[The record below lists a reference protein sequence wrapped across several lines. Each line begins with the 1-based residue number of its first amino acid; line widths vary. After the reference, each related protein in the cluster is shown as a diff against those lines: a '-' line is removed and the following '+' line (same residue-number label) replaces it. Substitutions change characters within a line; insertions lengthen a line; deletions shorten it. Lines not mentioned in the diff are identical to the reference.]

1 MFSLLKHSINICM
14 QIKKILLPVAV
25 IAIVAL
31 SCNNQTQVK
40 KMAYNWPVNISLPVC
55 EIKSKE
61 LTAHGDVRTDNY
73 YWLND
78 YFKKGPD
85 STKVVDYLKAE
96 NAYYDTMMS
105 GTKVLQEKLY
115 TEMKARI
122 KEKDE
127 SVPSF
132 KHGYFYYTR
141 QVEGKDY
148 FVYCRKK
155 ETLDAAEEV
164 LLDVN
169 AMAEGHNYFS
179 ATGFAV
185 SMDNKL
191 LAYGVDM
198 LSRREYTIHIK
209 NLETGE
215 IYTDAVTDT
224 EGDPVWAND
233 NKTIFYT
240 AKNPVTLLSEKI
252 KKHILGT
259 GVQSDELVYEEKD
272 PSNYIGVGK
281 TKSDKYIL
289 IVSQAT
295 LSSEIKW
302 IDASKPDDAFA
313 VFQPRIKDM
322 LYDVDHANDK
332 FYIRTNLHAKN
343 FKVVTCAEDKKDTA
357 DWKDLVPHN
366 DSILIQGFELFK
378 NFLAVSERKNGLTQ
392 LHVISLKDNAS
403 HYLAFDEPAYTA
415 SLGANP
421 DYNTDVLRFNYTS
434 LTTPNS
440 VYDYNMVSKEKKLQ
454 KQQEVLG
461 DFKVADYVTERLF
474 ATAKDGT
481 KVPIAVVYKKGFNKD
496 GNAPMLL
503 NAYGSYGISSD
514 ASFSSVRLS
523 LLNRGFAFAIANI
536 RGGEEMGRYWYE
548 DGKMMKKK
556 NTFTDFI
563 DCAEYLVANKYTSIK
578 HLYINGGS
586 AGGLLMGAVV
596 NMRPDLWN
604 GVIAAV
610 PFVDVVTTMSDA
622 SIPLT
627 TNEYDEW
634 GNPANKESYD
644 YMKSYSPYDNVEK
657 KAYPNM
663 LVTTGLHDSQ
673 VQYFEP
679 AKWVAKLRAM
689 KTDSNK
695 LFLYTNM
702 DAGHGGASGRFK
714 PLKDKAR
721 EYAFFLALEGIAE

>member
-1 MFSLLKHSINICM
+1 M

-40 KMAYNWPVNISLPVC
+40 KMAYNWPVNIPLPVC

-215 IYTDAVTDT
+215 IYIDAVTDT

-259 GVQSDELVYEEKD
+259 AAQSDELVYEEKD

-295 LSSEIKW
+295 LSSEVKW
-302 IDASKPDDAFA
+302 IDANKPGDVFA
-313 VFQPRIKDM
+313 VFQPRLKDV

-332 FYIRTNLHAKN
+332 FYIRTNLHSKN

-357 DWKDLVPHN
+357 NWKDLVPHN

-415 SLGANP
+415 SIGANP

-474 ATAKDGT
+474 ATTKDGT

-563 DCAEYLVANKYTSIK
+563 DCAEYLVANKYTGTK

-695 LFLYTNM
+695 LFFYTNM

-721 EYAFFLALEGIAE
+721 EYAFFLALEGILE

>member
-1 MFSLLKHSINICM
+1 MKTIYM
-14 QIKKILLPVAV
+14 QATKLFTAATLVL
-25 IAIVAL
+25 VAL
-31 SCNNQTQVK
+31 SCNNKTAVK
-40 KMAYNWPVNISLPVC
+40 ITSYTWPANIAPPVC
-55 EIKSKE
+55 PVIPKE
-61 LTAHGDVRTDNY
+61 LTAFGDVRTDNY

-85 STKVVDYLKAE
+85 STKAVDYLVAE
-96 NAYYDTMMS
+96 NKYYDTMMS
-105 GTKVLQEKLY
+105 GTKALQEKLY
-115 TEMKARI
+115 TEMKARM

-132 KHGYFYYTR
+132 KQGYFYYTK

-148 FVYCRKK
+148 YVFCRKK
-155 ETLDAAEEV
+155 GKLDAAEEV

-169 AMAEGHNYFS
+169 AMAEGHNYFAAS
-179 ATGFAV
+179 GFAV

-198 LSRREYTIHIK
+198 LSRREYTIYIK

-215 IYTDAVTDT
+215 TYKDAVTDT

-233 NKTIFYT
+233 NKNFFYT
-240 AKNPVTLLSEKI
+240 AKNPITLLSEKI
-252 KKHILGT
+252 KKHTLGT
-259 GVQSDELVYEEKD
+259 AAATDKLVYEEKD
-272 PSNYIGVGK
+272 HSNYVHLSK
-281 TKSDKYIL
+281 TKSDKYIV
-289 IVSQAT
+289 ITSQAT
-295 LSSEIKW
+295 LSSEVKW

-313 VFQPRIKDM
+313 IFQPRVKDV

-343 FKVVTCAEDKKDTA
+343 FTLLTCSEDKKDA
-357 DWKDLVPHN
+357 ANWKPMEMVPYS
-366 DSILIQGFELFK
+366 DSILIQSFELFK
-378 NFLAVSERKNGLTQ
+378 NFIVVSERKNGLTQ
-392 LHVISLKDNAS
+392 LQVVNIKSNPNVSYNLP
-403 HYLAFDEPAYTA
+403 FDEPAYTA
-415 SLGANP
+415 SIGANP
-421 DYNTDVLRFNYTS
+421 DYDTDVLRFNYTS
-434 LTTPNS
+434 LTTPSS
-440 VYDYNMVSKEKKLQ
+440 VYDYNMATKEKKLM
-454 KQQEVLG
+454 KQQDIVG
-461 DFKVADYVTERLF
+461 GYSPTDYITERMF

-481 KVPIAVVYKKGFNKD
+481 KVPISIVYKKGFNKD
-496 GNAPMLL
+496 GNAPLL
-503 NAYGSYGISSD
+503 LYAYGSYGYSTD
-514 ASFSSVRLS
+514 ASFSSIRLS
-523 LLNRGFAFAIANI
+523 LLNRGFAYAIAHI
-536 RGGEEMGRYWYE
+536 RGGEDMGRYWYE

-563 DCAEYLVANKYTSIK
+563 DCAEYLVANKFTSTK

-586 AGGLLMGAVV
+586 AGGLLMGAVI

-610 PFVDVVTTMSDA
+610 PFVDVVTTMSDP

-634 GNPANKESYD
+634 GNPANIESYE
-644 YMKSYSPYDNVEK
+644 YMKSYSPYDNVVK
-657 KAYPNM
+657 KAYPTM

-679 AKWVAKLRAM
+679 AKWVAKLRAL
-689 KTDSNK
+689 KTDSSK
-695 LFLYTNM
+695 IFLYTNM
-702 DAGHGGASGRFK
+702 EAGHGGASGRYK

-721 EYAFFLALEGIAE
+721 EYAFFLALEGILE

>member
-1 MFSLLKHSINICM
+1 M
-14 QIKKILLPVAV
+14 QLQTKYLLPFAT
-25 IAIVAL
+25 IAIGSL
-31 SCNNQTQVK
+31 SCNNKSTVK
-40 KMAYNWPVNISLPVC
+40 ETSYNWPANITAPVC
-55 EIKSKE
+55 EIKPTP
-61 LTAHGDVRTDNY
+61 LTAHGDTRTDNY

-85 STKVVDYLKAE
+85 STKVVDYLVAE
-96 NAYYDTMMS
+96 NKYYDTMMS
-105 GTKVLQEKLY
+105 GTKQLQEKLY

-132 KHGYFYYTR
+132 KQGYFYYTR

-155 ETLDAAEEV
+155 GALDAAEEV

-179 ATGFAV
+179 ARGFAI
-185 SMDNKL
+185 SMDNNL
-191 LAYGVDM
+191 MAYGIDM
-198 LSRREYTIHIK
+198 LSRREYTIYIK
-209 NLETGE
+209 NLQTGE
-215 IYTDAVTDT
+215 IYKDAITDT

-233 NKTIFYT
+233 NKSIFYT

-252 KKHILGT
+252 KKHLLGT
-259 GVQSDELVYEEKD
+259 EAASDKLVYEEKD
-272 PSNYIGVGK
+272 PSNYIGVSK

-289 IVSQAT
+289 ITSQAT

-302 IDASKPDDAFA
+302 INASKPDDAFA
-313 VFQPRIKDM
+313 VFQPRIKEV

-343 FKVVTCAEDKKDTA
+343 FKIVICPDDKKDTLN
-357 DWKDLVPHN
+357 WKDLVPHS
-366 DSILIQGFELFK
+366 DSILVQSFELFK
-378 NFLAVSERKNGLTQ
+378 NYMAVSERINGLTQ
-392 LHVISLKDNAS
+392 IHIISLKDNAS
-403 HYLAFDEPAYTA
+403 HYLAFGEPAYTA
-415 SLGANP
+415 SIGANP
-421 DYNTDVLRFNYTS
+421 DFNTDVLRFNYTS
-434 LTTPNS
+434 LTTPVS
-440 VYDYNMVSKEKKLQ
+440 VYDYNMVSKEKKLM

-461 DFKVADYVTERLF
+461 DFKVADYTTERAF

-481 KVPIAVVYKKGFNKD
+481 KIPVSIVYKKGFNKD
-496 GNAPMLL
+496 GNAPLL
-503 NAYGSYGISSD
+503 LYAYGSYGASTD
-514 ASFSSVRLS
+514 AAFSSVRLS
-523 LLNRGFAFAIANI
+523 LLNRGFGFAIAHI

-563 DCAEYLVANKYTSIK
+563 DCAQWLLDNKYTSTK

-586 AGGLLMGAVV
+586 AGGLLMGAVL

-610 PFVDVVTTMSDA
+610 PFVDVVTTMSDPT
-622 SIPLT
+622 IPLT

-634 GNPANKESYD
+634 GNPAYKESYD

-721 EYAFFLALEGIAE
+721 EYAFFLALEGIVE

>member
-1 MFSLLKHSINICM
+1 M
-14 QIKKILLPVAV
+14 QLQTKYLLPFAT
-25 IAIVAL
+25 IAIGSL
-31 SCNNQTQVK
+31 SCNNKSTVK
-40 KMAYNWPVNISLPVC
+40 ETSYNWPANITAPVC
-55 EIKSKE
+55 EIKPTP
-61 LTAHGDVRTDNY
+61 LTAHGDTRTDNY

-85 STKVVDYLKAE
+85 STKVVDYLVAE
-96 NAYYDTMMS
+96 NKYYDTMMS
-105 GTKVLQEKLY
+105 GTKQLQEKLY

-132 KHGYFYYTR
+132 KQGYFYYTR

-155 ETLDAAEEV
+155 GALDAAEEV

-179 ATGFAV
+179 ARGFAI
-185 SMDNKL
+185 SLDNNL
-191 LAYGVDM
+191 MAYGIDM
-198 LSRREYTIHIK
+198 LSRREYTIYIK
-209 NLETGE
+209 NLQTGE
-215 IYTDAVTDT
+215 IYKDAITDT

-233 NKTIFYT
+233 NKSIFYT

-252 KKHILGT
+252 KKHLLGT
-259 GVQSDELVYEEKD
+259 EAASDKLVYEEKD
-272 PSNYIGVGK
+272 PSNYIGVSK

-289 IVSQAT
+289 ITSQAT

-302 IDASKPDDAFA
+302 INASKPDDAFA
-313 VFQPRIKDM
+313 VFQPRIKEV

-343 FKVVTCAEDKKDTA
+343 FKIVTCPEDKKDTTN
-357 DWKDLVPHN
+357 WKDLVPHS
-366 DSILIQGFELFK
+366 DSILVQSFELFK
-378 NFLAVSERKNGLTQ
+378 NYMAVSERINGLTQ
-392 LHVISLKDNAS
+392 IHIISLKDNAS
-403 HYLAFDEPAYTA
+403 HYLAFGEPAYTA
-415 SLGANP
+415 SIGANP
-421 DYNTDVLRFNYTS
+421 DFNTDVLRFNYTS
-434 LTTPNS
+434 LTTPVS
-440 VYDYNMVSKEKKLQ
+440 VYDYNMVSKEKKLM

-461 DFKVADYVTERLF
+461 DFKVADYTTERAF

-481 KVPIAVVYKKGFNKD
+481 KIPVSIVYKKGFNKD
-496 GNAPMLL
+496 GNAPLL
-503 NAYGSYGISSD
+503 LYAYGSYGASTD
-514 ASFSSVRLS
+514 AAFSSVRLS
-523 LLNRGFAFAIANI
+523 LLNRGFGFAIAHI

-563 DCAEYLVANKYTSIK
+563 DCAQWLLDNKYTSTK

-586 AGGLLMGAVV
+586 AGGLLMGAVL

-610 PFVDVVTTMSDA
+610 PFVDVVTTMSDPT
-622 SIPLT
+622 IPLT

-634 GNPANKESYD
+634 GNPAYKESYD

>member
-1 MFSLLKHSINICM
+1 MRKTIFLLT
-14 QIKKILLPVAV
+14 V
-25 IAIVAL
+25 IITL
-31 SCNNQTQVK
+31 ITTSCNNKTQVNK
-40 KMAYNWPVNISLPVC
+40 TIYAWPANIVPPVC
-55 EIKSKE
+55 PIIPKE
-61 LTAHGDVRTDNY
+61 LTAFGDARTDNY

-96 NAYYDTMMS
+96 NKYYDTMMA
-105 GTKVLQEKLY
+105 GTVALQTKLY

-127 SVPSF
+127 SVPTF
-132 KHGYFYYTR
+132 KRGYFYYTR

-148 FVYCRKK
+148 YVFCRKK
-155 ETLDAAEEV
+155 GTLDAAEEV
-164 LLDVN
+164 LLDLN
-169 AMAEGHNYFS
+169 AMAEGHNYFAAS
-179 ATGFAV
+179 GFSV
-185 SMDNKL
+185 SLDNKL
-191 LAYGVDM
+191 LAYGVDI
-198 LSRREYTIHIK
+198 LSRREYTIYIK

-215 IYTDAVTDT
+215 TYKDAVTDT

-233 NKTIFYT
+233 NQTFFYT
-240 AKNPVTLLSEKI
+240 AKNPITLLSEKI
-252 KKHILGT
+252 KKHLLGT
-259 GVQSDELVYEEKD
+259 DAATDKLVYEEKD
-272 PSNYIGVGK
+272 PSNYIHVSK

-289 IVSQAT
+289 ITSQAT
-295 LSSEIKW
+295 LSSEVKW
-302 IDASKPDDAFA
+302 INADKPNGAFA
-313 VFQPRIKDM
+313 IFQPRIKEV

-332 FYIRTNLHAKN
+332 FYIKTNLHAKN
-343 FKVVTCAEDKKDTA
+343 FKIVTCSEDKKDTTN
-357 DWKDLVPHN
+357 WKDLVPHN
-366 DSILIQGFELFK
+366 DSILIQDFDLFK
-378 NFLAVSERKNGLTQ
+378 NFLAVSERKNGLTEV
-392 LHVISLKDNAS
+392 HIVSLKDNS
-403 HYLAFDEPAYTA
+403 SYYLPFDEPAYTA
-415 SLGANP
+415 NLGANT
-421 DYNTDVLRFNYTS
+421 DYNTDVLRYNYTS
-434 LTTPNS
+434 LTTPVS
-440 VYDYNMVSKEKKLQ
+440 VYDYDMASKTKKLM
-454 KQQEVLG
+454 KQQEVVG
-461 DFKVADYVTERLF
+461 DFKVADYVTERMF

-481 KVPIAVVYKKGFNKD
+481 KIPVSIVYKKGLNKD
-496 GNAPMLL
+496 GNAPLL
-503 NAYGSYGISSD
+503 LYSYGSYGISTD

-523 LLNRGFAFAIANI
+523 LLNRGFAFAIAHI

-563 DCAEYLVANKYTSIK
+563 DCAEYLIANKFTSPK

-634 GNPANKESYD
+634 GNPANKESYN
-644 YMKSYSPYDNVEK
+644 YMKSYSPYDNVVK

-679 AKWVAKLRAM
+679 AKWVAKLRAL

-695 LFLYTNM
+695 LFLFTNM
-702 DAGHGGASGRFK
+702 EAGHGGASGRFK

-721 EYAFFLALEGIAE
+721 EYAFFLSLEGITE

>member
-1 MFSLLKHSINICM
+1 M
-14 QIKKILLPVAV
+14 QLQTKYLLPFAT
-25 IAIVAL
+25 IAIGSL
-31 SCNNQTQVK
+31 SCNNKSTVK
-40 KMAYNWPVNISLPVC
+40 ETSYNWPANITAPVC
-55 EIKSKE
+55 EIKPTP
-61 LTAHGDVRTDNY
+61 LTAHGDTRTDNY

-85 STKVVDYLKAE
+85 STKVVDYLVAE
-96 NAYYDTMMS
+96 NKYYDTMMS
-105 GTKVLQEKLY
+105 GTKQLQEKLY

-132 KHGYFYYTR
+132 KQGYFYYTR

-155 ETLDAAEEV
+155 GALGAAEEV

-179 ATGFAV
+179 ARGFAI
-185 SMDNKL
+185 SMDNNL
-191 LAYGVDM
+191 MAYGIDM
-198 LSRREYTIHIK
+198 LSRREYTIYIK
-209 NLETGE
+209 NLQTGE
-215 IYTDAVTDT
+215 TYKDAITDT

-233 NKTIFYT
+233 NQSIFYT

-252 KKHILGT
+252 KKHVLGT
-259 GVQSDELVYEEKD
+259 EAASDKLVYEEKD
-272 PSNYIGVGK
+272 PSNYIGVSK

-289 IVSQAT
+289 ITSQAT

-313 VFQPRIKDM
+313 VFQPRIKEV

-343 FKVVTCAEDKKDTA
+343 FKIVTCPEDKKDTTN
-357 DWKDLVPHN
+357 WKDLVPHS
-366 DSILIQGFELFK
+366 DSILVQSFELFK
-378 NFLAVSERKNGLTQ
+378 NYMAVSERINGLTQ
-392 LHVISLKDNAS
+392 IHIISLKDNAS
-403 HYLAFDEPAYTA
+403 HYLAFGEPAYTA
-415 SLGANP
+415 SIGANP
-421 DYNTDVLRFNYTS
+421 DFNTDVLRFNYTS
-434 LTTPNS
+434 LTTPVS
-440 VYDYNMVSKEKKLQ
+440 VYDYNMVSKEKKLM

-461 DFKVADYVTERLF
+461 DFKVADYTTERAF

-481 KVPIAVVYKKGFNKD
+481 KIPVSIVYKKGFNKD
-496 GNAPMLL
+496 GNAPLL
-503 NAYGSYGISSD
+503 LYAYGSYGASTD
-514 ASFSSVRLS
+514 AAFSSVRLS
-523 LLNRGFAFAIANI
+523 LLNRGFGFAIAHI

-563 DCAEYLVANKYTSIK
+563 DCAQWLLDNKYTSTK

-586 AGGLLMGAVV
+586 AGGLLMGAVL

-610 PFVDVVTTMSDA
+610 PFVDVVTTMSDPT
-622 SIPLT
+622 IPLT

>member
-1 MFSLLKHSINICM
+1 M

-40 KMAYNWPVNISLPVC
+40 KMAYNWPVNIPLPVC

-105 GTKVLQEKLY
+105 GTKILREKLY

-215 IYTDAVTDT
+215 IYIDAVTDT

-233 NKTIFYT
+233 NKTIFFT

-259 GVQSDELVYEEKD
+259 AAQSDELVYEEKD

-295 LSSEIKW
+295 LSSEVKW
-302 IDASKPDDAFA
+302 IDANKPGDVFA
-313 VFQPRIKDM
+313 VFQPRLKDV

-332 FYIRTNLHAKN
+332 FYIRTNLHSKN

-357 DWKDLVPHN
+357 NWKDLVPHN

-415 SLGANP
+415 SIGANP

-474 ATAKDGT
+474 ATTKDGT

-563 DCAEYLVANKYTSIK
+563 DCAEYLVANKYTGTK

-695 LFLYTNM
+695 LFFYTNM

-721 EYAFFLALEGIAE
+721 EYAFFLALEGILE

>member
-1 MFSLLKHSINICM
+1 MQATKLL
-14 QIKKILLPVAV
+14 
-25 IAIVAL
+25 IAATLVLAAL
-31 SCNNQTQVK
+31 SCNNKSAVK
-40 KMAYNWPVNISLPVC
+40 ITPYAWPANIAPPVC
-55 EIKSKE
+55 PVIPKE
-61 LTAHGDVRTDNY
+61 LTAFGDVRTDNY

-85 STKVVDYLKAE
+85 STKAVDYLVAE
-96 NAYYDTMMS
+96 NKYYDTMMG
-105 GTKVLQEKLY
+105 GTKALQEKLY
-115 TEMKARI
+115 TEMKARV

-132 KHGYFYYTR
+132 DHGYFYYTK

-148 FVYCRKK
+148 YVFCRKK
-155 ETLDAAEEV
+155 GTLDAAEEV

-169 AMAEGHNYFS
+169 AMAEGHTYFAAS
-179 ATGFAV
+179 GFAV
-185 SMDNKL
+185 SLDNKL

-198 LSRREYTIHIK
+198 LSRREYTIYIK

-215 IYTDAVTDT
+215 TYKDAVTDT

-233 NKTIFYT
+233 NKNFFYT

-252 KKHILGT
+252 KKHTLGT
-259 GVQSDELVYEEKD
+259 EAATDKLVYEEKD
-272 PSNYIGVGK
+272 HSNYIHLSK
-281 TKSDKYIL
+281 TKSDKYIV
-289 IVSQAT
+289 ITSQAT
-295 LSSEIKW
+295 LSSEVKW

-313 VFQPRIKDM
+313 IFQPRIKDV

-343 FKVVTCAEDKKDTA
+343 FTLLTCSEDKKDA
-357 DWKDLVPHN
+357 ANWKPMEMVPYS
-366 DSILIQGFELFK
+366 DSILVQSFELFK
-378 NFLAVSERKNGLTQ
+378 NFIVVAERKNGLTKLQ
-392 LHVISLKDNAS
+392 VVNIKSNPNVSYNLP
-403 HYLAFDEPAYTA
+403 FDEPAYTA
-415 SLGANP
+415 SIGANP
-421 DYNTDVLRFNYTS
+421 DYDTDVLRFNYTS
-434 LTTPNS
+434 LTTPSS
-440 VYDYNMVSKEKKLQ
+440 VYDYNMATNEKKLM
-454 KQQEVLG
+454 KQQEVVG
-461 DFKVADYVTERLF
+461 GYNPSDYVTERMF

-481 KVPIAVVYKKGFNKD
+481 KVPISIVYKKGFNKD
-496 GNAPMLL
+496 GNAPLL
-503 NAYGSYGISSD
+503 LYAYGSYGYSTD

-523 LLNRGFAFAIANI
+523 LLNRGFAYAIAHI

-563 DCAEYLVANKYTSIK
+563 DCAEYLVANKFTSTK

-586 AGGLLMGAVV
+586 AGGLLMGAVI

-622 SIPLT
+622 TIPLT

-634 GNPANKESYD
+634 GNPANKESYE
-644 YMKSYSPYDNVEK
+644 YMKSYSPYDNVVK
-657 KAYPNM
+657 KAYPTM

-679 AKWVAKLRAM
+679 AKWVAKLRAL
-689 KTDSNK
+689 KTDSSK
-695 LFLYTNM
+695 IFLYTNM
-702 DAGHGGASGRFK
+702 EAGHGGASGRFK

-721 EYAFFLALEGIAE
+721 EYAFFLALEGILE

>member
-1 MFSLLKHSINICM
+1 M
-14 QIKKILLPVAV
+14 QLKKILLPLAV
-25 IAIVAL
+25 PAIAAT
-31 SCNNQTQVK
+31 SCNNPKQVK
-40 KMAYNWPVNISLPVC
+40 ETSYAWPVNITAPVC
-55 EIKSKE
+55 EIKPSK

-85 STKVVDYLKAE
+85 SSKVVDYLTAE
-96 NAYYDTMMS
+96 NKYYDTMMS

-127 SVPSF
+127 SVPAF

-155 ETLDAAEEV
+155 GTLEAAEEI

-198 LSRREYTIHIK
+198 LSRRQYIIHVK

-215 IYTDAVTDT
+215 TYKDAVTDT

-233 NKTIFYT
+233 NQTFFYT

-259 GVQSDELVYEEKD
+259 EAASDKLVYEEKD
-272 PSNYIGVGK
+272 PSNYIGVSK

-289 IVSQAT
+289 IVTQGT
-295 LSSEIKW
+295 LSSEVKW
-302 IDASKPDDAFA
+302 IDANKPSDAFA
-313 VFQPRIKDM
+313 VFQPRIKDV
-322 LYDVDHANDK
+322 LYDVDHASDK

-343 FKVVTCAEDKKDTA
+343 FKVVTCTEDKKDTTN
-357 DWKDLVPHN
+357 WKDIVPHD
-366 DSILIQGFELFK
+366 DSILIQGFELFR
-378 NFLAVSERKNGLTQ
+378 NFMAVSERKNGLTQ
-392 LHVISLKDNAS
+392 VHIISLKDNTG

-415 SLGANP
+415 GIGANP

-440 VYDYNMVSKEKKLQ
+440 VYDYNMVTKEKKLQ

-461 DFKVADYVTERLF
+461 DFKVTDYVTERLF

-481 KVPIAVVYKKGFNKD
+481 KVPIAIVYKKGFNKD
-496 GNAPMLL
+496 GNAPLLL
-503 NAYGSYGISSD
+503 NGYGSYGISSD

-563 DCAEYLVANKYTSIK
+563 DCAEYLVSNKYTGTK

-644 YMKSYSPYDNVEK
+644 YMKSYSPYDNIEK

-679 AKWVAKLRAM
+679 AKWVAKLRTM

-702 DAGHGGASGRFK
+702 EAGHGGASGRFK

-721 EYAFFLALEGIAE
+721 EYAFFLALEGITE